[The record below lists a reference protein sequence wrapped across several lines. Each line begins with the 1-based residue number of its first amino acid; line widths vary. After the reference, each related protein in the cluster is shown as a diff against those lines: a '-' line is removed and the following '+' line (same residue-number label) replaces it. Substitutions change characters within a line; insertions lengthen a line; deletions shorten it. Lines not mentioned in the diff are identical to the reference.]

1 MDFPSPDFQMVD
13 NQTLRNVPILDF
25 LTSDFRTF
33 TEDEIHTQ
41 INKK

>member
-13 NQTLRNVPILDF
+13 NLTLKTVPLLDF
-25 LTSDFRTF
+25 RTSDFRTF

>member
-13 NQTLRNVPILDF
+13 NQTLRSVPLLDF
-25 LTSDFRTF
+25 RTSDFRTF